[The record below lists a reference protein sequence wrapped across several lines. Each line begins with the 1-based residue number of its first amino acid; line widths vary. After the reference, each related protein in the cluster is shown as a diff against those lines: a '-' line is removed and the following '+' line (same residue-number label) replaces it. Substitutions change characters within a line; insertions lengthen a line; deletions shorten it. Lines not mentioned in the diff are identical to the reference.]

1 MSFTHG
7 LVFLKLPD
15 MMCRSNSVLACH
27 AWQQNAHVIHCRSK
41 KCTCTTASPASCLHL
56 TDLSS
61 TEYDIRTFINRVL
74 LQIIVCLCRAT
85 VLCAVSCAELHTT
98 GTEQLMSSNPREN
111 LCHAQ
116 FHPGYP
122 IHRTHTCLYTWH
134 WECYSSCG
142 VLHSPNS
149 CCGPEQAGY

>member
-15 MMCRSNSVLACH
+15 MMCRSNSVLARH
-27 AWQQNAHVIHCRSK
+27 AWHVLPSRHVLQLTNQHNDMSLAVMKCVCRCELNTVHCRSK

-56 TDLSS
+56 TDLLS
-61 TEYDIRTFINRVL
+61 TEYDIRAFINRVL

-122 IHRTHTCLYTWH
+122 IH
-134 WECYSSCG
+134 
-142 VLHSPNS
+142 
-149 CCGPEQAGY
+149 